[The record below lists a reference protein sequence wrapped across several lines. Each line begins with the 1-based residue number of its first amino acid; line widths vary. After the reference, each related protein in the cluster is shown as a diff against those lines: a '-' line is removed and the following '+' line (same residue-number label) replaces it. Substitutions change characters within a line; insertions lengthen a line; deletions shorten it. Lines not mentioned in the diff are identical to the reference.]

1 MNGTWTR
8 RCHRCDSFFQSKTRH
23 GQVCPRCSE
32 KTYRKM
38 LKKKRPVV
46 NARRIFQERVKK
58 IKKLAVLLA

>member
-1 MNGTWTR
+1 
-8 RCHRCDSFFQSKTRH
+8 
-23 GQVCPRCSE
+23 
-32 KTYRKM
+32 M